1 MKRTITHSSI
11 KAKLLLFSILIVFL
25 AGCKTSNPPS
35 DPINPDNPGN
45 PGNPPVVIVDSLGIS
60 ITSVSFT
67 NEKDASLLVIRTNKT
82 WSATKTADWLSL
94 SATSGNKNTG
104 ILLGASKNDGFLRET
119 TVIIKAGDKTSELKV
134 IQAGATKISFK
145 VNNVIFNMILVE
157 GGQYTMGSSD
167 DFSSYGYPHF
177 VQLSN
182 FYISETE
189 VTNELWK
196 AVKGSLPYTDHSESD
211 KLSMP
216 VSETVWNQITTDFI
230 TPLNQASGKTFRLP
244 TEAEWEYAA
253 MGGKKTH
260 NFKYAGSITLDDV
273 AWYYQN
279 ASSSK
284 HNVKEKL
291 PNELGLYDMSGNVNE
306 WCSDWYDTYYGW
318 PFVNQTVTPPAL
330 QTNPKGP
337 DTGTKKIVRGGN
349 IENDETWG
357 FSYCNVKYRS
367 SINPSGY
374 DTYPGNPTVFFMSKN
389 TGFRLVIPL

>member
-1 MKRTITHSSI
+1 MKRTFT
-11 KAKLLLFSILIVFL
+11 KLTLKIEFLLFSIIFVSST
-25 AGCKTSNPPS
+25 GCNTSNPPV
-35 DPINPDNPGN
+35 DPTNPDDPSK
-45 PGNPPVVIVDSLGIS
+45 PPVVVVDSLGVS
-60 ITSVSFT
+60 INSVNFT
-67 NEKDASLLVIRTNKT
+67 NEKDASLIVIRTNKSWT
-82 WSATKTADWLSL
+82 ATETADWLSL

-104 ILLGASKNDGFLRET
+104 ILLGASKNEGLARET
-119 TVIIKAGDKTSELKV
+119 TITINAGNKTAEIKVT
-134 IQAGATKISFK
+134 QTGASKIAFK
-145 VNNVIFNMILVE
+145 VNNVTFNMIFVE

-167 DFSSYGYPHF
+167 DPSSFGYPHL

-196 AVKGSLPYTDHSESD
+196 AIKGSLPYTDHSEAD

-216 VSETVWNQITTDFI
+216 VSETIWNQIATDFI
-230 TPLNQASGKTFRLP
+230 TPLNQTTGKTFRLP

-253 MGGKKTH
+253 LGGKKTH
-260 NFKYAGSITLDDV
+260 NYKYAGSATLDDV
-273 AWYYQN
+273 AWFYQN
-279 ASSSK
+279 ANATK

-318 PFVNQTVTPPAL
+318 PIVNQTVTTPAL

-337 DTGTKKIVRGGN
+337 DTGTKKIIRGGN
-349 IENDETWG
+349 FENDEFWG
-357 FSYCNVKYRS
+357 FSYCNAKYRS

-374 DTYPGNPTVFFMSKN
+374 DTYPDNPIVFFMSKN
-389 TGFRLVIPL
+389 TGFRLVLPL